1 MIENIKGII
10 FDLDGV
16 IVKTDYYHYLAW
28 KEVADKE
35 GIYFD
40 EKINHHLRGL
50 SREDSLEFLLNYH
63 NINYPKAKK
72 EEMLTEKN
80 NLYISFLENLNPKNL
95 EANVLDVLLYF
106 KEKKLKLAI
115 ASSSKNAKLIL
126 AKLKITKLFD
136 VIVDG
141 NDIKEAKPNPEI
153 FIKAQQNLSLKTD
166 ECVVIEDATSG
177 IDAANAAN
185 IISIGIGPAS
195 KYEKTQ
201 IKINKIT
208 DLIDIINI

>member
-1 MIENIKGII
+1 
-10 FDLDGV
+10 
-16 IVKTDYYHYLAW
+16 
-28 KEVADKE
+28 
-35 GIYFD
+35 
-40 EKINHHLRGL
+40 
-50 SREDSLEFLLNYH
+50 
-63 NINYPKAKK
+63 
-72 EEMLTEKN
+72 MLTEKII
-80 NLYISFLENLNPKNL
+80 LYFLLENLNPKNL

-115 ASSSKNAKLIL
+115 ESSSKNAKLIL